1 MEVLKR
7 LAREGLVAQR
17 VLETVAQLPELEA
30 LEVLFPA
37 VPVRLLEARDV

>member
-17 VLETVAQLPELEA
+17 VLETAAQLLERAALEA
-30 LEVLFPA
+30 LGPLPGQ
-37 VPVRLLEARDV
+37 LLEARDV